1 MSGFRVTTDED
12 SFVIR
17 LPRAET
23 DEQTL
28 DKVLDYLELE
38 QLRRQSRLSRDDAAD
53 LSTEVKQDA
62 WRQVEQLFVR
72 D

>member
-28 DKVLDYLELE
+28 DKVLGYLELE
-38 QLRRQSRLSRDDAAD
+38 QLRRQSRLSRNDTAD
-53 LSTEVKQDA
+53 LSAEVKRGA
-62 WRQVEQLFVR
+62 WGQVKPLFVR

>member
-38 QLRRQSRLSRDDAAD
+38 QLRRQSQLGRDDAAD
-53 LSTEVKQDA
+53 LLAEVKQGA
-62 WRQVEQLFVR
+62 WRQVEQLFAR

>member
-28 DKVLDYLELE
+28 AKVLDYLELE

-53 LSTEVKQDA
+53 LATEVERGA
-62 WRQVEQLFVR
+62 WQQVKPLFAR